1 MSVLQ
6 NKATAEAPEAA
17 GVILPF
23 EKKDEYFIEHLY
35 EIPSKP
41 VYRFFKRVFDIL
53 LSVLALILLAIPML
67 VIAIIIK
74 CTSRGT
80 VFYHQDRLGLNGRP
94 IRVTKFRTMHM
105 DAEVDGAQWSKG
117 DEDGRIY
124 PFGLCLRKMRLDE
137 LPQFWGILKGD
148 LSLVGPRPER
158 ECFYKEFETYIH
170 GFKERLKVKPGLTG
184 LAQINGGYDLPPE
197 EKILWDVKY
206 IKNRSLWNDFKIMC
220 KTVAVVFTHDGA
232 K

>member
-6 NKATAEAPEAA
+6 NKATAETPEVT

-23 EKKDEYFIEHLY
+23 EKKAEYFIEPLH

-41 VYRFFKRVFDIL
+41 VYRFFKRLFDIL
-53 LSVLALILLAIPML
+53 FSALALILLALPML
-67 VIAIIIK
+67 VIAIVIK

-80 VFYHQDRLGLNGRP
+80 VFYKQDRLGLNGRC
-94 IRVTKFRTMHM
+94 IRIIKFRSMHM
-105 DAEVDGAQWSKG
+105 NAEANGAQWSKG
-117 DEDGRIY
+117 DEDRRIY
-124 PFGLCLRKMRLDE
+124 PFGLCLRKTRLDE
-137 LPQFWGILKGD
+137 LPQFWCILKGD

-170 GFKERLKVKPGLTG
+170 GFSERLKVKPGLTG
-184 LAQINGGYDLPPE
+184 LAQVNGGYDLPPE
-197 EKILWDVKY
+197 KKILWDVEY
-206 IKNRSLWNDFKIMC
+206 IKNRSLWNDFKIIY
-220 KTVAVVFTHDGA
+220 KTIAVVFTHDGA